1 MLFMF
6 TLNRSSKP
14 PIKDPRVKPPENSGI
29 IADFTLKVKKIIIFK
44 MFYIFIY

>member
-1 MLFMF
+1 MF

-14 PIKDPRVKPPENSGI
+14 PIKDPRVKTPEKSGI

-44 MFYIFIY
+44 FIFKTI